1 MNGLTC
7 DADVAAFVED
17 LYERTEADKRPA
29 FLVAFLAEILIENI
43 QKKLDPEKQRVRAKE
58 VSLKKYE
65 ALFIKSGERLGCK
78 FETRPGFSGL
88 NLQSCLA
95 QHFAA
100 RTL

>member
-17 LYERTEADKRPA
+17 LYERTEAEKRPA

-58 VSLKKYE
+58 VSLKN
-65 ALFIKSGERLGCK
+65 I
-78 FETRPGFSGL
+78 
-88 NLQSCLA
+88 
-95 QHFAA
+95 
-100 RTL
+100 